1 VDDLRA
7 IAQLLDEAVLLEGR
21 VIELVASLDQRLDR
35 LNDELAE
42 LRDELLSLARATG
55 IAKR

>member
-1 VDDLRA
+1 MDDLRA